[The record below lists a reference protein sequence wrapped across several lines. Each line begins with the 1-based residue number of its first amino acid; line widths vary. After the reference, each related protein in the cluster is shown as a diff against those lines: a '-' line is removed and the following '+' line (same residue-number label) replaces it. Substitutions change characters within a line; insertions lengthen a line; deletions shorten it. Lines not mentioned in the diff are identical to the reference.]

1 MAKTYARVF
10 NLEGKQVGRIRLPKV
25 FRTPFRPDVIKRAV
39 VAIQSHR
46 LQPKGRDPMA
56 GKRTTAESW
65 GTGHGLSRV
74 PRLNTGRAAF
84 APGTVGGRLA
94 HPPVPEKKIYK
105 KIPKKERRLAL
116 FSAIAATASRDMV
129 AARGHVVERVPDLP
143 LVVAD
148 DLEGVRRARDLR
160 NVFVNLGVWPDIE
173 RVMESK
179 KVRSGKGKMRGRR
192 IKMAVGPLIV
202 VSKNDG
208 IFKAARNFPGVDVV
222 SVKDLNPELLAPG
235 THPGR
240 LTIWTRSSI
249 EELKK
254 IELNEGGQLWILAK

>member
-1 MAKTYARVF
+1 MVKTYAKVF
-10 NLEGKQVGRIRLPKV
+10 NLEGEQVDRIRLPEV
-25 FRTPFRPDVIKRAV
+25 FKIPFRPDVIKRAV
-39 VAIQSHR
+39 IAIQSHR

-65 GTGHGLSRV
+65 GVGHGLSRV

-94 HPPVPEKKIYK
+94 HPPIPEKKIHK

-116 FSAIAATASRDMV
+116 FSAIAATASKDLV
-129 AARGHVVERVPDLP
+129 GARGHIIDNVPDLP
-143 LVVAD
+143 LVVSD
-148 DLEGVRRARDLR
+148 DLESIKKAKDLR
-160 NVFVNLGVWPDIE
+160 NIFMKIGVWPDIE
-173 RVMESK
+173 RVMESRK
-179 KVRSGKGKMRGRR
+179 IRSGKGKMRGRR
-192 IKMAVGPLIV
+192 VKMAVGPLIV
-202 VSKNDG
+202 VSRDNG
-208 IFKAARNFPGVDVV
+208 IFKAAKNFPGVDVV

-235 THPGR
+235 NHAGR
-240 LTIWTRSSI
+240 LTIWTKSSI